1 MLKNNVKFFILVSL
15 PLLLMACSAL
25 KPHHPLTLEGS
36 SQSVRPG
43 DIIETATGAVIPFER
58 LIEKLSS
65 VRVVYVG
72 ETHTSLPDH
81 RIQLE
86 ILKALS
92 AQNPSLVL
100 ALEMLPREVQPVLDE
115 YAQGKMTEELFLA
128 KADWER
134 NWGHPFLFYRGIF
147 NLAKE
152 NRLRII
158 GLNAPIEVVN
168 RIAQAGLA
176 SLTPEERTRV
186 AQDFHP
192 ADPEHKAYI
201 EGQFNQHPP
210 GKIKGFETFYEAQ
223 LAWEETMAETLA
235 QALEAGPEE
244 SQILV
249 LIGKGH
255 ILYKLGLPRLTRIRS
270 NQSYK
275 TILPVPDDFPVRN
288 LDPKMAD
295 TLWITER
302 SENPHRPRLG
312 VSLRPHASGEGLEII
327 SVVPGS
333 AAEKAG
339 LKAEDILLKID
350 EVALST
356 LEDLPRIF
364 SQRKG
369 SYVFLIKR
377 GGRVFSEKISLTP

>member
-1 MLKNNVKFFILVSL
+1 MLGCLSSLV
-15 PLLLMACSAL
+15 MACSAL
-25 KPHHPLTLEGS
+25 KPSQPLTLEGY
-36 SQSVRPG
+36 SQSLRPG

-65 VRVVYVG
+65 VRMVYVG

-86 ILKALS
+86 VLKAL
-92 AQNPSLVL
+92 AACNPSLVL

-115 YAQGKMTEELFLA
+115 YAQGKMAEENFLA
-128 KADWER
+128 KTDWER

-176 SLTPEERTRV
+176 SLNPEERKRV
-186 AQDFHP
+186 ARIFHP
-192 ADPEHKAYI
+192 VNPEHKNYI
-201 EGQFNQHPP
+201 EGQFTQHPS
-210 GKIKGFETFYEAQ
+210 GKIKSFESFYEGQ

-235 QALEAGPEE
+235 QTQKEGPAG

-255 ILYKLGLPRLTRIRS
+255 ILYNLGVPRLTRIRS
-270 NQSYK
+270 DQSYK
-275 TILPVPDDFPVRN
+275 TILPVPVDFPVRN

-295 TLWITER
+295 YLWITER
-302 SENPHRPRLG
+302 SETPHRPRLG
-312 VSLRPHASGEGLEII
+312 VSLRPHASGEGLEILSI
-327 SVVPGS
+327 VLGS

-339 LKAEDILLKID
+339 LKAEDIVLKVD

-377 GGRVFSEKISLTP
+377 GEQVFSEKISLTP

>member
-1 MLKNNVKFFILVSL
+1 MLGCLSSLV
-15 PLLLMACSAL
+15 MACSAL
-25 KPHHPLTLEGS
+25 KPSQPLTLEGY
-36 SQSVRPG
+36 SQSLRPG

-65 VRVVYVG
+65 VRMVYVG

-86 ILKALS
+86 VLKAL
-92 AQNPSLVL
+92 AACNPSLVL

-115 YAQGKMTEELFLA
+115 YAQGKMAEENFLA
-128 KADWER
+128 KTDWER

-176 SLTPEERTRV
+176 SLNPEERKRV
-186 AQDFHP
+186 ARIFHP
-192 ADPEHKAYI
+192 VNPEHKNYI
-201 EGQFNQHPP
+201 EGQFTQHPP
-210 GKIKGFETFYEAQ
+210 GKIKSFESFYEGQ

-235 QALEAGPEE
+235 QTQKEGPAG

-255 ILYKLGLPRLTRIRS
+255 ILYNLGVPRLTRIRS
-270 NQSYK
+270 DQSYK
-275 TILPVPDDFPVRN
+275 TILPVPVDFPVRN

-295 TLWITER
+295 YLWITER
-302 SENPHRPRLG
+302 SETPHRPRLG
-312 VSLRPHASGEGLEII
+312 VSLRPHASGEGLEILSI
-327 SVVPGS
+327 VPGS

-339 LKAEDILLKID
+339 LKASDILLKVD
-350 EVALST
+350 EVALAT

-369 SYVFLIKR
+369 SYLLLIKR